1 MDWICGMQKA
11 LDYIETHL
19 TESLNYEQIAKE
31 ALSSSFH
38 FQRVF
43 SLLCGYTLG
52 EYIRNRRLTLAGAE
66 LASSQSKVIDI
77 ALKYGYE
84 NPDSF
89 AKAFQRF
96 HGITPSAAR
105 ESGVKLYSFAPLVI
119 KLSLEGG
126 TMLNYRIEER
136 EAMLLTG
143 YRQRF
148 HGVPYGP
155 ERLDQENDFFT
166 TTRAKQWLLTGATW
180 EDRRVFYNVITNIG
194 DDGYDYYYAMPL
206 SKWTREHLYDPN
218 TTGIAFMEQ
227 MCFEDIVIA
236 KQTYAIFETTRSQQP
251 ITEYGDIRHRI
262 VSEWLPSSGYQLAES
277 PEIVK
282 IFWPNG
288 SPEKYIEIWL
298 PIEKQ

>member
-84 NPDSF
+84 NSDSF

-105 ESGVKLYSFAPLVI
+105 ESSVKLCSFAPLVI

-126 TMLNYRIEER
+126 TMMNYRIEER

-155 ERLDQENDFFT
+155 ERLDQENDYDHTGKTVAFDW
-166 TTRAKQWLLTGATW
+166 RYLGRSSSLLQC
-180 EDRRVFYNVITNIG
+180 D
-194 DDGYDYYYAMPL
+194 
-206 SKWTREHLYDPN
+206 H
-218 TTGIAFMEQ
+218 
-227 MCFEDIVIA
+227 
-236 KQTYAIFETTRSQQP
+236 
-251 ITEYGDIRHRI
+251 
-262 VSEWLPSSGYQLAES
+262 
-277 PEIVK
+277 
-282 IFWPNG
+282 
-288 SPEKYIEIWL
+288 
-298 PIEKQ
+298 